1 MPIVAHPLWALEIIR
16 PGIHW
21 APIVR
26 LSTSWTDNRNWHVG
40 KRVET
45 HRPGREPGRDHPAS
59 IWAPSDNI
67 GHCKTSGRRLN
78 RVDLNH
84 LLIKNESSVREILG
98 RHRSV
103 MHRERFQRC
112 RGGLGLHRMPRE
124 VRGFGGC
131 TGEHKRNAR
140 EHNQIFPHGILLS
153 HLQENNAPAAL
164 PAVTGITMA
173 SRTGRKIDA
182 RVMRITSCNPRI
194 WSDEIVHLGP
204 TPRWSVFPELAPAR
218 LDSFVRRASA
228 TVCIKEAAP

>member
-112 RGGLGLHRMPRE
+112 RGGLGLHRMPRSKE
-124 VRGFGGC
+124 QPHAPGPRCRARTRRGTECQSPAMKNGRCRMHGGKD
-131 TGEHKRNAR
+131 HRR
-140 EHNQIFPHGILLS
+140 EI
-153 HLQENNAPAAL
+153 
-164 PAVTGITMA
+164 
-173 SRTGRKIDA
+173 RT
-182 RVMRITSCNPRI
+182 P
-194 WSDEIVHLGP
+194 
-204 TPRWSVFPELAPAR
+204 
-218 LDSFVRRASA
+218 
-228 TVCIKEAAP
+228 